1 MAELQERL
9 PHWDMGV
16 VFPDVESKEFDSA
29 FTGLI
34 HRIQEL
40 EALFDRHAVGKGEAK
55 SLDAGVA
62 AAFEEVI
69 FATNRTLDEARTVGT
84 YLRCLVYTDSRH
96 EAAQAK
102 LSELQERL
110 VRLRLLETRL
120 SAWIGSLDV
129 EALVERSPV
138 ARAHTFFLRKAKVE
152 ADHQM
157 SPAEEELAAELG
169 PSGTI
174 AWSKLHTNLTSQLAV
189 PIVLEGKH
197 QELPLTA
204 VRNLAHDPSRDVRR
218 TAYEAELAT
227 WQKAALPLAA
237 ALNSVKGTVNVLAKR
252 RRWQGALGAA
262 LFSNSIDRA
271 TLDAMMAAAHE
282 SFPDFRRYLRAKAQ
296 ALCTKALAWYDL
308 FAPVGE
314 AGRTWTYVEGARFIE
329 EQFGTYSPRLGGLAQ
344 RAFRERWIDAEP
356 RDGKRSGAMCLDL
369 RLDESRVL
377 SNFTPCFSAVGTLAH
392 ELGHAYHN
400 LALAERTLLQQETP
414 MTLAETASIFC
425 ETLVTQAALRA
436 VEPAEQIG
444 ILENSLQDACQVVVD
459 ITSRFLFE
467 GGVFERRAERE
478 LSADELCLLMRK
490 AQLET
495 YGDGLD
501 PVLLHPYAWAA
512 KPHYYPMSFYNFPY
526 MFGLL
531 FGLGLFARYAEDPR
545 RFTTSYD
552 DLLSS
557 TGMGDA
563 AELAGRFG
571 IDTRS
576 VTFWRSSLD
585 VVREDIVRFES
596 LVGVARAS

>member
-1 MAELQERL
+1 MAKVEEKL
-9 PHWDMGV
+9 PQWDMSV
-16 VFPDVESKEFDSA
+16 VFASVESKEFHSA
-29 FTGLI
+29 FTGLV

-40 EALFDRHAVGKGEAK
+40 EGLFDRHAVGKGEAK
-55 SLDAGVA
+55 PLDTGIV
-62 AAFEEVI
+62 AAFEDVI
-69 FATNRTLDEARTVGT
+69 AATNRTLDEARTVGA

-102 LSELQERL
+102 QSELQEHL

-120 SAWIGSLDV
+120 SAWIGSLDI
-129 EALVERSPV
+129 EALVKRSPM
-138 ARAHTFFLRKAKVE
+138 ARAHAFFLRKAKVE
-152 ADHQM
+152 ANHQM
-157 SPAEEELAAELG
+157 SPAEEELAAQLG

-174 AWSKLHTNLTSQLAV
+174 AWSKLHTNLTSQLIV
-189 PIVLEGKH
+189 PLVLDGKR

-204 VRNLAHDPSRDVRR
+204 VRNLAHDQSRDVRR
-218 TAYEAELAT
+218 TAYEAELVT

-237 ALNSVKGTVNVLAKR
+237 ALNSVKGAVNVLAKR
-252 RRWQGALGAA
+252 RRWKSALDAA
-262 LFSNSIDRA
+262 LFTNSIDRA

-282 SFPDFRRYLRAKAQ
+282 SFPDFRGYLRAKAH
-296 ALCTKALAWYDL
+296 ALGAKSLAWYDL

-314 AGRTWTYVEGARFIE
+314 GGRAWTYAQGARFIE
-329 EQFGTYSPRLGGLAQ
+329 EEFGAYSPRLRGLAQ
-344 RAFRERWIDAEP
+344 RAFSERWIDAQP
-356 RDGKRSGAMCLDL
+356 RDGKRSGAMCLDV

-436 VEPAEQIG
+436 VEPGEQIG

-467 GGVFERRAERE
+467 EDVFERRAERE
-478 LSADELCLLMRK
+478 LSADELCELMRK
-490 AQLET
+490 AQLLT

-501 PVLLHPYAWAA
+501 PTLLHPYMWAV
-512 KPHYYPMSFYNFPY
+512 KPHYYPTSFYNFPY

-531 FGLGLFARYAEDPR
+531 FGLGLFARYAEDPKH
-545 RFTTSYD
+545 FITSYD

-576 VTFWRSSLD
+576 IAFWRSSLD
-585 VVREDIVRFES
+585 VVRADIARFES
-596 LVGVARAS
+596 LVGAARPS

>member
-1 MAELQERL
+1 MAKSQEKL
-9 PHWDMGV
+9 PHWDMSV
-16 VFPDVESKEFDSA
+16 VYPSLESKEFGSA
-29 FTGLI
+29 FQGVVRQI
-34 HRIQEL
+34 EEL
-40 EALFDRHAVGKGEAK
+40 EALFDRHGVAK
-55 SLDAGVA
+55 DAARPLDAATA
-62 AAFEEVI
+62 AAFDAVI
-69 FATNRTLDEARTVGT
+69 GAMNGTLDEARTVGA
-84 YLRCLVYTDSRH
+84 YLRCLVFTDSRNNP
-96 EAAQAK
+96 AQAK
-102 LSELQERL
+102 LSELQEHL

-129 EALVERSPV
+129 EALVERSSV
-138 ARAHTFFLRKAKVE
+138 ARAHAFFLRKAKVE

-157 SPAEEELAAELG
+157 SPAEEELAAQLG
-169 PSGTI
+169 PSGTV
-174 AWSKLHTNLTSQLAV
+174 AWSKLHTNLTSQLVV
-189 PIVLEGKH
+189 PLVLKGKR

-218 TAYEAELAT
+218 TAYEAEIAT
-227 WQKAALPLAA
+227 WQRAALPLAA
-237 ALNSVKGTVNVLAKR
+237 ALNSVKGAVNVLAKR
-252 RRWQGALGAA
+252 RRWASALDAA
-262 LFSNSIDRA
+262 LFTNSIDRE

-282 SFPDFRRYLRAKAQ
+282 SFPDFRRYLRAKAR
-296 ALCTKALAWYDL
+296 ALGTKALAWYDL

-314 AGRTWTYVEGARFIE
+314 GGRAWTYAEGARFIE
-329 EQFGTYSPRLGGLAQ
+329 EEFGTYSPRMRKLAE
-344 RAFRERWIDAEP
+344 RAFRERWVDAEP

-467 GGVFERRAERE
+467 EDVFERRAERE
-478 LSADELCLLMRK
+478 LSADELCELMRK
-490 AQLET
+490 AQRAT
-495 YGDGLD
+495 YDDGLD
-501 PVLLHPYAWAA
+501 PAALHPYMWAA

-531 FGLGLFARYAEDPR
+531 FGLGLFARYVEDPK
-545 RFTTSYD
+545 RFTRSYD
-552 DLLSS
+552 YLLSA
-557 TGMGDA
+557 TGMADA

-576 VTFWRSSLD
+576 VAFWRSSLD
-585 VVREDIVRFES
+585 VVREDIGRFES
-596 LVGVARAS
+596 LVGVTRPS